1 MARQALRRIRC
12 QTAGIIY
19 LAVVS
24 RMLTRHDAADKVAW
38 KRGMPD
44 WSYERA
50 AGIDEGRLV
59 CGVDEVGRGPL
70 AGPVIACAV
79 ILDPARL
86 PMALERSL
94 DDSKKLSA
102 AAREEI
108 AARLQEIAIF
118 ALAGASPAEI
128 DQVNILKATHLAM
141 RRAVEGLAV
150 APMHALIDG
159 NRPPVLPCPGTAIV
173 KGDQKS
179 LSIAAASILAKVER
193 DKIMSQLAT
202 VHTVYGWE
210 RNAGYPTAEH
220 LAAIRTHG
228 ITPQHRRSFRPV
240 SENILITN

>member
-1 MARQALRRIRC
+1 
-12 QTAGIIY
+12 
-19 LAVVS
+19 
-24 RMLTRHDAADKVAW
+24 
-38 KRGMPD
+38 MPD
-44 WSYERA
+44 WSFEIA
-50 AGIDEGRLV
+50 AGAAPAHPV

-86 PMALERSL
+86 PKLLERRL

-102 AAREEI
+102 AAREDI
-108 AARLQEIAIF
+108 AAQLQEIAVF

-128 DQVNILKATHLAM
+128 DAINILKATHLAM
-141 RRAVEGLAV
+141 RRAVDALAQKP
-150 APMHALIDG
+150 AHALIDG
-159 NRPPVLPCPGTAIV
+159 NRPPQLACPGTCIV

-193 DKIMSQLAT
+193 DKIMRQLAS

-220 LAAIRTHG
+220 VAAIRAHG

>member
-1 MARQALRRIRC
+1 
-12 QTAGIIY
+12 
-19 LAVVS
+19 
-24 RMLTRHDAADKVAW
+24 
-38 KRGMPD
+38 MPE
-44 WSYERA
+44 WSFEIA
-50 AGIDEGRLV
+50 AGHGSSHLV

-79 ILDPARL
+79 ILDPSRL
-86 PMALERSL
+86 PRALAGRL

-102 AAREEI
+102 AARADI
-108 AARLQEIAIF
+108 AAQLQEVALY

-128 DQVNILKATHLAM
+128 DAVNILKATHLAM
-141 RRAVEGLAV
+141 RRAVEGLARE
-150 APMHALIDG
+150 PTHALIDG
-159 NRPPVLPCPGTAIV
+159 NRPPQLAIPTTCIV

-210 RNAGYPTAEH
+210 RNAGYPTPEH
-220 LAAIRTHG
+220 LAAIRSHG

-240 SENILITN
+240 SENIAITN

>member
-1 MARQALRRIRC
+1 MARAR
-12 QTAGIIY
+12 
-19 LAVVS
+19 S
-24 RMLTRHDAADKVAW
+24 RQNCRAIEFLLPRAET
-38 KRGMPD
+38 MPD
-44 WSYERA
+44 WTYELA
-50 AGIDEGRLV
+50 AGLAKGQLV

-86 PMALERSL
+86 PKALEKRL

-102 AAREEI
+102 AAREDI
-108 AARLQEIAIF
+108 AAALQEVAIF

-128 DQVNILKATHLAM
+128 DAVNILKATHLAM
-141 RRAVEGLAV
+141 RRAVEGLAL
-150 APMHALIDG
+150 APAHALIDG
-159 NRPPVLPCPGTAIV
+159 NRPPALPCPGTCIV

-193 DKIMSQLAT
+193 DKIMSQLAS

-210 RNAGYPTAEH
+210 RNAGYPTPEH
-220 LAAIRTHG
+220 LAAIRAHG
-228 ITPQHRRSFRPV
+228 ITPQHRRTFRPV

>member
-1 MARQALRRIRC
+1 
-12 QTAGIIY
+12 
-19 LAVVS
+19 
-24 RMLTRHDAADKVAW
+24 
-38 KRGMPD
+38 MPD
-44 WSYERA
+44 WSHELA
-50 AGIDEGRLV
+50 AGLAPDRLV

-86 PMALERSL
+86 PPSLERRL

-102 AAREEI
+102 AARVDI
-108 AARLQEIAIF
+108 AAALQELAIF

-128 DQVNILKATHLAM
+128 DAINILQATHLAM
-141 RRAVEGLAV
+141 RRAVEALARK
-150 APMHALIDG
+150 PDHALIDG
-159 NRPPVLPCPGTAIV
+159 NRPPVLACPSTCIV
-173 KGDQKS
+173 KGDGKS

-240 SENILITN
+240 SENITITN

>member
-1 MARQALRRIRC
+1 
-12 QTAGIIY
+12 
-19 LAVVS
+19 
-24 RMLTRHDAADKVAW
+24 
-38 KRGMPD
+38 MPD
-44 WSYERA
+44 WSFELA
-50 AGIDEGRLV
+50 AGLKNGQLV

-86 PMALERSL
+86 PKSLERRL
-94 DDSKKLSA
+94 DDSKKLRA
-102 AAREEI
+102 AARVEI
-108 AARLQEIAIF
+108 AAELQEVAIF

-128 DQVNILKATHLAM
+128 DAINILQATHLAM
-141 RRAVEGLAV
+141 RRAVAALALK
-150 APMHALIDG
+150 PTHALIDG
-159 NRPPVLPCPGTAIV
+159 NRPPSLACPTTCVV

-220 LAAIRTHG
+220 LAAIRAHG

-240 SENILITN
+240 SENIMITD

>member
-1 MARQALRRIRC
+1 
-12 QTAGIIY
+12 
-19 LAVVS
+19 
-24 RMLTRHDAADKVAW
+24 
-38 KRGMPD
+38 MPD
-44 WSYERA
+44 WSFEIA
-50 AGIDEGRLV
+50 AGASPAHLV

-86 PMALERSL
+86 PRSLERRL

-102 AAREEI
+102 AAREDI
-108 AARLQEIAIF
+108 AAQLQEIAVF

-128 DQVNILKATHLAM
+128 DAVNILKASLLAM
-141 RRAVEGLAV
+141 RRAVDALPQNPA
-150 APMHALIDG
+150 HALIDG
-159 NRPPVLPCPGTAIV
+159 NRPPVLPCPGTCIV

-220 LAAIRTHG
+220 VAAIRAHG

-240 SENILITN
+240 SENILITD